1 LLDGKHARK
10 ILTETL
16 CHARKIIFYRE
27 RGETISPKFNHRERS
42 AAKPQPNRQLSP
54 PWEPKSEDEDDDED
68 ENKKLRRNARS

>member
-27 RGETISPKFNHRERS
+27 RGETISPKFNHR
-42 AAKPQPNRQLSP
+42 AGTAL
-54 PWEPKSEDEDDDED
+54 WEADAG
-68 ENKKLRRNARS
+68 RNFGVSGEQV